1 MLQSCLSHR
10 AGGSFINK
18 MVILKDDVWEVSVN
32 SELFAAGLVL
42 SSYNKKPHWLQRV
55 KLQSS
60 VFGIFHFFWGWILK
74 AVTEIPV
81 HPSQSSWTS
90 VFICQDFF
98 HAVKKKKRHLFPED
112 WKEGI
117 SFQCLVLKIW
127 VCCLLF
133 GAWNLESF
141 PFGSDFLLQGFCAGW
156 QQRNPHRAGREKN
169 EKRQ

>member
-55 KLQSS
+55 KLQSL

-98 HAVKKKKRHLFPED
+98 HAVKKKTFIPWRLKRGNIIPVPCAED
-112 WKEGI
+112 LG
-117 SFQCLVLKIW
+117 
-127 VCCLLF
+127 LLF
-133 GAWNLESF
+133 VVWSLKSWKFSF
-141 PFGSDFLLQGFCAGW
+141 RLRLSAPRFLCRVTA
-156 QQRNPHRAGREKN
+156 EKPS
-169 EKRQ
+169 